1 MKMTTIKEMLGNL
14 VSEDSPSLSRFNRKI
29 IMLFSCLVVIFLA
42 QTPVFAE
49 TATTADVTEKDAG
62 ATHACSRNDGQC
74 GADPRTDI
82 WSDSGS
88 DDDVVYWDQHGH
100 ISSQYGNGTYDTDFK
115 ITNDISTFL
124 TEEQMLAGFTMDSAI
139 GLRDR
144 NSVGGDAFRIEIKVT
159 DGTTT
164 YSDIANFTTP
174 AGSSYETVTSQLIVP
189 ENSLAYSLATFGLI
203 LSGDSLTNGY
213 AGPQTNSI
221 GLTATYEII
230 NQVEDTVLDLVANA
244 VNDILTDTGMSAI
257 DTASME
263 INVSTPSGTQNISVG
278 VTVAPTSVT
287 LAVPTVA
294 GKIES
299 ITINTGMASSDSQP
313 EQVAEVAE
321 AVAEVESAV
330 EEQQEESKSEKE
342 EKQDSKETKADKAKA
357 VEAIVNRVLQAVQ
370 MAGGDTDGTKLALM
384 GMLGN
389 QGFRSYQRQSIPDVA
404 FYDTTVS
411 YESPSYNDPLGNVFN
426 LGSNQMMDAMTN
438 AQYE

>member
-1 MKMTTIKEMLGNL
+1 MNFTKKILGNL
-14 VSEDSPSLSRFNRKI
+14 VSENSPSLSRFNRKI
-29 IMLFSCLVVIFLA
+29 ITLFSCLVMIFLA
-42 QTPVFAE
+42 QTYAFAE
-49 TATTADVTEKDAG
+49 TETTADVTEKDAG

-100 ISSQYGNGTYDTDFK
+100 ISSQYGNGTYDTDFN
-115 ITNDISTFL
+115 ITNDISEFM
-124 TEEQMLAGFTMDSAI
+124 TEDQMLQGFTMDSAV

-144 NSVGGDAFRIEIKVT
+144 NYVGGDSFRIQIQVT

-164 YSDIANFTTP
+164 YSDTADFTTS

-189 ENSLAYSLATFGLI
+189 ENTLSYSLATFGLI
-203 LSGDSLTNGY
+203 LSGDSLTSGY
-213 AGPQTNSI
+213 NGPQTNSI

-244 VNDILTDTGMSAI
+244 VNDIITDTGTSAI
-257 DTASME
+257 DTATME
-263 INVSTPSGTQNISVG
+263 IDISTPSGTESISVG
-278 VTVAPTSVT
+278 VSVSPTAVT

-294 GKIES
+294 GTIEK

-330 EEQQEESKSEKE
+330 EEQQEAESESEEKE
-342 EKQDSKETKADKAKA
+342 DSKETKVAKAKA
-357 VEAIVNRVLQAVQ
+357 VQAIVSRVLQAVE
-370 MAGGDTDGTKLALM
+370 MAGGDTDTTKLALM

-389 QGFRSYQRQSIPDVA
+389 QAFRSYQQQSIPDVA

-411 YESPSYNDPLGNVFN
+411 YESPTYNDPLGDVFS
-426 LGSNQMMDAMTN
+426 LGSNQMMDAMTDV
-438 AQYE
+438 QYE